1 MAVKGI
7 NPKAKRRAELRIA
20 QQKALRR
27 QKAREARGEVN
38 QGEGVKVLPKVKK
51 KKKKKK
57 AQPGNIPGA
66 VFTFREQIER
76 RKRQLRKFE

>member
-1 MAVKGI
+1 MAGI

-27 QKAREARGEVN
+27 QKARIARGEVN

-51 KKKKKK
+51 KKKAKKK
-57 AQPGNIPGA
+57 PAEPIGFFGFKEM
-66 VFTFREQIER
+66 V
-76 RKRQLRKFE
+76 RKRRRKFE